1 MSMTRRRLLD
11 DTYKKTASGNPV
23 IARTVARMNPDL
35 KVYGWTEQDEYAGKN
50 LLNFSDTE
58 QTINGMTFVVKDSVL
73 TVSGT
78 TNKFTTT
85 AGKIYYMLPIVA
97 GDYYLSQR
105 NSGGEY
111 VSAPKVEAWV
121 IDADDTEHFYGNGL
135 FSLNGTEK
143 SCRVYFA
150 IQNGETFSSEKFYPM
165 INVGTS
171 ALTWEPY
178 TGGNPA
184 PNPEYPIPW
193 HNAGEVMTTGAQVY
207 DQSLAQDNLYQNYD
221 TVNQNLAISNNPNYW
236 ISGKVPVKPNT
247 TYSMNRKQAGGCF
260 YSDENTPITTS
271 VILADI
277 TFTTPENCNFVV
289 FNFVKT
295 STVFGTA
302 IMMNVGSAALPWEP
316 YTNGVPVVNPYKGQ
330 VDVNITGRNLFDA
343 SLFTDE
349 DLAGTLVTNNGDG
362 SFTVADSYTEWTLM
376 NVKKNLSDEM
386 TRMLFHPG
394 TLHVNFGGITYPY
407 FEFNFFK
414 NGRIIVRGSN
424 DAMASVQVELTDD
437 YFVTDNG
444 DEIHAQ
450 FIIYADPSGETMFNP
465 GTFRPMIYYD
475 GNGSFEPYKEPQSL
489 PLVLEAPL
497 TKWDRIEQ
505 RNGVLGVVRKSAEI
519 VMDGS
524 EDEDFSIYERPDEGK
539 SFSITLN
546 DSVGGYQTSLCDKY
560 RNINAAWN
568 SDHKDE
574 YVIYSDHMNV
584 TNKTRYFRPP
594 SAEIETIEQWK
605 TWLQSNPL
613 TLLYETEEET
623 FEPFDVLQQEILNAI
638 HTYNPSTSVFNWQN
652 CDVDFTYKTRKS
664 VENYE

>member
-1 MSMTRRRLLD
+1 MSTLRRRLLD
-11 DTYKKTASGNPV
+11 DTYKKTASGNPI

-78 TNKFTTT
+78 TNKFTSTS
-85 AGKIYYMLPIVA
+85 GEIYYMLPIVT

-111 VSAPKVEAWV
+111 VSNPKTEAWV
-121 IDADDTEHFYGNGL
+121 IDADDTEHFYGNGA

-150 IQNGETFSSEKFYPM
+150 IPEGNTFNGDKFYPM
-165 INVGTS
+165 INVGS
-171 ALTWEPY
+171 VPLPWEPY
-178 TGGNPA
+178 TGGKPA
-184 PNPEYPIPW
+184 PNPDYPIPW

-221 TVNQNLAISNNPNYW
+221 TVNQNLTIPYNPRYW

-247 TYSMNRKQAGGCF
+247 TYSINKNCSGGCF

-271 VILADI
+271 VIVI
-277 TFTTPENCNFVV
+277 GTTFTTPENCNFVV
-289 FNFVKT
+289 FNFVKP

-316 YTNGVPVVNPYKGQ
+316 YTNGVPAVNPYKGQ

-362 SFTVADSYTEWTLM
+362 SFTIADSYTEWTSM

-394 TLHVNFGGITYPY
+394 TLHINCWQTTYPHFEINFYKNDEIVISETNLSLSYRDLVLPNSY
-407 FEFNFFK
+407 FEK
-414 NGRIIVRGSN
+414 N
-424 DAMASVQVELTDD
+424 
-437 YFVTDNG
+437 NG
-444 DEIHAQ
+444 DEIHVQ
-450 FIIYADPSGETMFNP
+450 YVIYSAPDGESKFNP

-505 RNGVLGVVRKSAEI
+505 RNGVWGVVRKSAEI
-519 VMDGS
+519 VLDGS
-524 EDEDFSIYERPDEGK
+524 EDEAFSIYERPDEGK
-539 SFSITLN
+539 SFTITLN

-584 TNKTRYFRPP
+584 TDKKRYFRPP
-594 SAEIETIEQWK
+594 STEVETVEQWK

-613 TLLYETEEET
+613 TLLCETEEET
-623 FEPFDVLQQEILNAI
+623 FEPFDVSQQEILNAI

-652 CDVDFTYKTRKS
+652 CDMDFTYKTRKS